1 MLTKRALTFPLKEN
15 KEEDLAEL
23 GREFQRLETEG
34 TKELRE
40 EVRQKGIANIV
51 WMEVTRRMR
60 GWRRIDKHN

>member
-15 KEEDLAEL
+15 KEDLAEL